1 MRLFI
6 GFGTAIGAL
15 ALLCGP
21 AGATTIVFPSNP
33 SFSGQALLTSLS
45 NSEVTFSSQDANN
58 VSING
63 SDANGG
69 KLTVTTDGSGAD
81 FLLLF
86 SSPVASV
93 TVNYPGTTINDP
105 VYDAWVFAYGSM
117 AIAGSPSSV
126 QGLGPGGIIYSSLLT
141 PEPNSITLGSGTQ
154 NDIYAVQIE
163 AKGMGAPMGQTYTQI
178 DSVSYTMVG
187 PSGAPEPATY
197 AMIGLGLLGMTLM
210 RRRRCSS

>member
-1 MRLFI
+1 VRRFNR
-6 GFGTAIGAL
+6 FGLVIGAL
-15 ALLCGP
+15 SLFCAS
-21 AGATTIVFPSNP
+21 ANATTIVFPSSP

-58 VSING
+58 VMING

-69 KLTVTTDGSGAD
+69 KLTVTTDGAGAD

-117 AIAGSPSSV
+117 AIGGNPSSV
-126 QGLGPGGIIYSSLLT
+126 QGLGPGGIIYSSSLM
-141 PEPNSITLGSGTQ
+141 PEPNAITLGSGTQ

-178 DSVSYTMVG
+178 DSISYTMVG
-187 PSGAPEPATY
+187 GPVPEPGTY
-197 AMIGLGLLGMTLM
+197 AMVVLGLLGMTLL
-210 RRRRCSS
+210 RRRRCTS